1 MAGSPIFSVNFTN
14 RRNSAVLNYHKSW
27 SWSESLR
34 VSSLK
39 YTQHYL
45 VDVYMMKQAQL
56 QKGTNA
62 WRLFPPVFRG
72 GRGRDPFNQNS
83 DREKWSTS
91 KGGPLFSKRFRLDR
105 TDPLS
110 FGPKFPDIFVE
121 WIAPQF
127 CLLSSLLPAQGLFL
141 TLNLALS
148 CLLAVPRPCRIA
160 EAKDKPA

>member
-72 GRGRDPFNQNS
+72 GRGRDLFNQNSNRS

-91 KGGPLFSKRFRLDR
+91 KGGPLFSKLFRLDEPIHWVLDRNFR
-105 TDPLS
+105 TFLLNGSRPN
-110 FGPKFPDIFVE
+110 FVYYLHC
-121 WIAPQF
+121 
-127 CLLSSLLPAQGLFL
+127 CLHKAYFWHEISP
-141 TLNLALS
+141 
-148 CLLAVPRPCRIA
+148 
-160 EAKDKPA
+160 